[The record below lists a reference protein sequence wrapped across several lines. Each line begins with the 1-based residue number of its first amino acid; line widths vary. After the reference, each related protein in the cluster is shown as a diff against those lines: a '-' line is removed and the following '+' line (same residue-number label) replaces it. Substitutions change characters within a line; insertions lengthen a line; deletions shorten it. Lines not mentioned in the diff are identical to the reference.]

1 MMKTAVQTRARTRLT
16 IVVVVPLLLA
26 GVRQKRASKAQRES
40 ATSLPAVIWRDP
52 GDVSKLNL
60 FYGAGGESDA
70 PDPNG
75 HFVFIKE
82 DLEGTSPKFDVRDDR
97 GRTWKVKLGPEAR
110 PETAATRLV
119 WAAGYF
125 VDEDYFVP
133 ELKVENLPKLRRG
146 RKFVSR
152 DGMVDG
158 ARLELRRK
166 DIRKLGNWDWYYNDF
181 TGTRELNGLRTMMC
195 LINNWDLKA
204 VNNSV
209 YEIGRERRYVVTDL
223 GASFGKTGNYLKRS
237 KGVPRDYLRSP
248 FIVRL
253 EPGHVDFVMHSRPFF
268 PMKLHARA
276 YAERARMESIAKDIP
291 VADARWIGRILA
303 GLTPGQLRDCFR
315 AAGYDDE
322 ATAVYV
328 RKVQE
333 RIQALTQLQAS
344 GGKSVRRDPNSQKT
358 EIPVPKT

>member
-1 MMKTAVQTRARTRLT
+1 MKSTALTRASRRLAIL
-16 IVVVVPLLLA
+16 IVLPLLLA
-26 GVRQKRASKAQRES
+26 GVKQKRASKAERES

-60 FYGAGGESDA
+60 FYGAGGKRDA

-82 DLEGTSPKFDVRDDR
+82 DMEGTSPKFDVRDDR

-146 RKFVSR
+146 RKFVSP
-152 DGMVDG
+152 GGIVHG

-166 DIRKLGNWDWYYNDF
+166 GIRKLGNWDWYYNDF

-209 YEIGRERRYVVTDL
+209 YEIARERRYAVTDL

-237 KGVPRDYLRSP
+237 KGIPTDYSRSP
-248 FIVRL
+248 FIVRTA
-253 EPGHVDFVMHSRPFF
+253 PGQVDFVMHSRPFF
-268 PMKLHARA
+268 LMKLHAGV
-276 YAERARMESIAKDIP
+276 YSERARMESIAKDIP
-291 VADARWIGRILA
+291 VADARWLGRILA
-303 GLTPGQLRDCFR
+303 GLTPDQLRDCFR

-322 ATAVYV
+322 ATGIYV
-328 RKVQE
+328 RKVQQ
-333 RIQALTQLQAS
+333 RIQALTQLKQT
-344 GGKSVRRDPNSQKT
+344 GTESVRRDLNSHKT
-358 EIPVPKT
+358 ESPAPKT